1 MFMRNKEKKSMGDKR
16 TEKYTFKSY
25 VRGFHVYQEI
35 WTPVIGEC
43 LECMLLCRSRGI
55 CCVMETKLNRFLLSG
70 MTFLISR
77 NRKLI

>member
-1 MFMRNKEKKSMGDKR
+1 MFIRNEEEKSMGDKR

-43 LECMLLCRSRGI
+43 LECMFLCRGRGI
-55 CCVMETKLNRFLLSG
+55 CCVMETRLNRLLLSG
-70 MTFLISR
+70 VTFLISR
-77 NRKLI
+77 IKKN